1 MVRKLARKVFEKM
14 TSTFEE
20 ICYPFLPMFGEHARN
35 HNRLRLCDVTTD
47 RTDIFPSANVFLV
60 SRSDRIGY
68 RSLEHI
74 FCFITTRM
82 LSDVSAKVV
91 VFQSGAG
98 TGKQS
103 QPSQQPVV
111 EWMNIRAQCYFQRQ
125 ISSSHLSSLYKD
137 SSGMV

>member
-20 ICYPFLPMFGEHARN
+20 ICYTFLPVFGEHARN
-35 HNRLRLCDVTTD
+35 HNRLWLCDVTTD
-47 RTDIFPSANVFLV
+47 RTDIFFSAKVFLV
-60 SRSDRIGY
+60 SRSDWVGY

-74 FCFITTRM
+74 FCFITTLM

-98 TGKQS
+98 MGKQS

-111 EWMNIRAQCYFQRQ
+111 EWMNSQAQRYFQRQ
-125 ISSSHLSSLYKD
+125 ISSPHLSSPYKD
-137 SSGMV
+137 SSNMV